1 MLLKKWKAERIIKI
15 LIIDNFLYKT
25 LVKVSC
31 YGGGLV
37 IPPLAIHIK
46 I

>member
-1 MLLKKWKAERIIKI
+1 MLLKSCKVERIIKI

-25 LVKVSC
+25 LVKVSG

-37 IPPLAIHIK
+37 ILALAIHIK